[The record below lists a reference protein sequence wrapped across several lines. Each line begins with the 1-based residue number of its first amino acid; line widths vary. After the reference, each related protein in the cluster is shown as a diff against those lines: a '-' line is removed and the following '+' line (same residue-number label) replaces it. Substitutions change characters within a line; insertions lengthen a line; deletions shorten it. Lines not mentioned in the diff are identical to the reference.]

1 MKKIEKYLPAASAAL
16 CALLLL
22 LLLIDAIWPKTEL
35 FLNEIIKLIILIACV
50 ATAGCSF
57 LLIRRDRRMT
67 RRRMR

>member
-1 MKKIEKYLPAASAAL
+1 MKKIEIYLPAASSAL

-67 RRRMR
+67 RRRRR